1 MANHQK
7 HNRRGTNKRT
17 RSYGQLEEYFVSL
30 LHTKQQLEVEGP
42 QEKQPKTKILNKIA
56 IKQHNDGRTDKR
68 YKRTEKWKST
78 RNR

>member
-42 QEKQPKTKILNKIA
+42 QEETAQDQDTEQDSDKTA
-56 IKQHNDGRTDKR
+56 
-68 YKRTEKWKST
+68 
-78 RNR
+78 